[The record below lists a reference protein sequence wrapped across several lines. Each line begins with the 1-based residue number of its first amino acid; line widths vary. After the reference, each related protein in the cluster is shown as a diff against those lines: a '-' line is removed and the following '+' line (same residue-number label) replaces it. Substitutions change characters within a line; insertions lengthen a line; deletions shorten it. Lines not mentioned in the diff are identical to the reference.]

1 MGAGIIPTMPSR
13 RQIEESVE
21 ALREEHEGGRAFAE
35 AVERYAGSLDDD
47 EREVLGEVLLQ
58 RADEEGAFQRGIALR
73 ATVTTSTSSSGNCC
87 AQAASTSHGPAQSSS
102 SAPSKR

>member
-1 MGAGIIPTMPSR
+1 VGAGIIPAMPSR

-73 ATVTTSTSSSGNCC
+73 LGSRGWFRRQLDKLEPPGGRT
-87 AQAASTSHGPAQSSS
+87 P
-102 SAPSKR
+102 